1 MIFDY
6 EIRSEIVEVARR
18 LYIKGLNTTY
28 TGNISS
34 WSSWSGSFWITPR
47 YRDKFNM
54 KPDDLALVDIESG
67 KRIMGGEPSSEVN
80 MHIKI
85 YRTRSDIR
93 SIVHAH
99 PPYTLALAK
108 ILSSKLVDI
117 VDELFES
124 KFYIGKLGIVK
135 PIEPGT
141 VKLADEVSSVFSDPE
156 VTTVVLLDHGV
167 VSIGSNLYDALNR
180 IEILEHTAMIKI
192 LSTLAK
198 YHDQHQ
204 LATK

>member
-34 WSSWSGSFWITPR
+34 RSSWNGSFWITPR
-47 YRDKFNM
+47 YRDKYNI

-85 YRTRSDIR
+85 YRTRSDIK

-156 VTTVVLLDHGV
+156 VTTVVLLDHGI

-192 LSTLAK
+192 LSTLTK
-198 YHDQHQ
+198 YMIS
-204 LATK
+204 